1 MHRDRRAVGDCCQ
14 RKEHMNNPGA
24 SHNPAQTLAKAPT
37 GISGLDEITH
47 GGLPAGRPT
56 LVCGGPGCG
65 KTVLA
70 MEFLVRGALEFGEPG
85 LFVSFEENIEDL
97 RENFK
102 SFGFDLAALVEQKKL
117 FLSHVKLS
125 RNEIVEA
132 GEFTLDGL
140 LLRLEHGIVQV
151 GAKRVA
157 LDTMETLFSYI
168 SSTANLRSEVA
179 RLFRWLKDKGVTC
192 VITGERGSSELTR
205 HGFEEYAS
213 DCVLVLDHRISEQVS
228 KRRLRILKYRGSSH
242 EKDEYPFLI
251 GDTGFSTLPISS
263 VRLDHTVSMARVST
277 GVPDL
282 DAMMGGK
289 GYFRG
294 SGILVSGAAGA
305 GKSSLAATFAA
316 ATCQRG
322 EKALVF
328 SFEESTG
335 QLVRNMSSIGL
346 DLQHWLDEGLLRID
360 ARRPTLF
367 GMEEHL
373 VSILAHVIRFAPDVV
388 VMDPITNF
396 LSVGAAWEVRSLLI
410 RILDRL
416 RERGATVLLT
426 NLTSGTGTV
435 EETETGISSMM
446 DTWIALSQSMSDNV
460 RRSYLYVLKS
470 RGMDHSREVR
480 EFIMSAGGLSLRA
493 IPSFGAEHNQQGDSS
508 RSGKGAR

>member
-1 MHRDRRAVGDCCQ
+1 
-14 RKEHMNNPGA
+14 MNDTHGTVDNPP
-24 SHNPAQTLAKAPT
+24 STLAKART

-85 LFVSFEENIEDL
+85 LFVTFEESIDDL
-97 RENFK
+97 RQNFK

-117 FLSHVKLS
+117 FISHVKLS
-125 RNEIVEA
+125 RSEIVEA

-140 LLRLEHGIVQV
+140 LLRLEQGILQV

-157 LDTMETLFSYI
+157 LDTMETLFSCM

-179 RLFRWLKDKGVTC
+179 RLFQWLKDKGVTC

-213 DCVLVLDHRISEQVS
+213 DCVLLLDHRISEQVS
-228 KRRLRILKYRGSSH
+228 KRRLRVVKYRGSSH

-251 GDTGFSTLPISS
+251 GDTGFSALPISS
-263 VRLDHTVSMARVST
+263 VQLDHAVSMDRVST

-282 DAMMGGK
+282 DAMMGGL

-294 SGILVSGAAGA
+294 SSILLSGAAGA
-305 GKSSLAATFAA
+305 GKSTLAATFAA

-322 EKALVF
+322 EKALLF
-328 SFEESTG
+328 SFEESAG
-335 QLVRNMSSIGL
+335 QLIRNMSSLGL
-346 DLQHWLDEGLLRID
+346 DLRTWIEKGLLRIES
-360 ARRPTLF
+360 RRPTLF
-367 GMEEHL
+367 GIEEHL
-373 VSILAHVIRFAPDVV
+373 VSILAHANGFAPNVV

-396 LSVGAAWEVRSLLI
+396 LSVGADWEVRSLLT

-416 RERGATVLLT
+416 RETGATVLLT

-435 EETETGISSMM
+435 EDTETGISSIM
-446 DTWIALSQSMSDNV
+446 DTWIALSQSMSGHV
-460 RRSYLYVLKS
+460 RRCYLYVLKS

-480 EFIMSAGGLSLRA
+480 EFIMSANGLSLRA
-493 IPSFGAEHNQQGDSS
+493 LPADGAEQNQQAGPSGSS
-508 RSGKGAR
+508 RGER